1 MYIVAGPNGAG
12 KSTLTSRARHILGL
26 EPIDADAIQRDTGMS
41 SGDAW
46 AEGLR
51 RCRQALDDGASFLVE
66 TTLAGRDRTRR
77 STYLN
82 LMAEAKSRGFRVDLT
97 YIALENADAHV
108 ARVADRVAGGQ
119 HDIPESLIRERY
131 ERSRERA
138 VEAMGIADHTLL
150 IDNSSVTIPFRE
162 LVEIDN
168 RRIVAK
174 SDDVPE
180 WADEIVWRF
189 LVL

>member
-1 MYIVAGPNGAG
+1 M
-12 KSTLTSRARHILGL
+12 
-26 EPIDADAIQRDTGMS
+26 
-41 SGDAW
+41 
-46 AEGLR
+46 
-51 RCRQALDDGASFLVE
+51 VE